1 VLKGSAFPAPR
12 RLCGLKLEY
21 LVRDTSVNIELGAS
35 YSESGV
41 VDSGS
46 LSITMSEILEIRVVS
61 SSSSDSQ
68 EEIKTFESGDGLTI
82 IAPLESFRDS
92 IFLGRS
98 GPGDVDGDVDEEA
111 LCPRREDVSD
121 RISSSVTFSLPT
133 LGR

>member
-1 VLKGSAFPAPR
+1 MK
-12 RLCGLKLEY
+12 
-21 LVRDTSVNIELGAS
+21 IELGAS

-46 LSITMSEILEIRVVS
+46 LSITMSGIPEIRVVS

-68 EEIKTFESGDGLTI
+68 EEINTFESGDGLTI
-82 IAPLESFRDS
+82 IALLESFRDS
-92 IFLGRS
+92 NLFLGRS
-98 GPGDVDGDVDEEA
+98 GPGDGDGDGDEEA

-133 LGR
+133 LGRSS